1 MPHLILILILKLW
14 LSHRP
19 LHKLVIWMKQE
30 TAPFSLLLLSQECHS
45 LIIKREWKGKV
56 ISWKLLPFGEFSTLQ
71 HRLVFNMRYYPEQ
84 RYTYECKRV
93 WTQYFPLCSF
103 HVLVPTANPPQTL
116 FHKTLVPNGPSSL
129 WIKSKMIKQWFLISK
144 TNSSIFLTN
153 YS

>member
-14 LSHRP
+14 LNHRP

-45 LIIKREWKGKV
+45 LIIENEKV
-56 ISWKLLPFGEFSTLQ
+56 RSFHENSYHLGNSAHYNTGWFLTWGITL
-71 HRLVFNMRYYPEQ
+71 N

-129 WIKSKMIKQWFLISK
+129 LWIKSKMIKQWFLISK